1 MLPGMVEFCQNS
13 ALRATNR
20 LSPMQR
26 SGNSHD
32 GADAAAH
39 ASALAHGVELADLG
53 VLRVRGADAERFLQG
68 QLSTDLTRLARE
80 SSILAGLHNPQG
92 RTVALLR
99 LAATG
104 EHDFLA
110 VLPRALVAS
119 VAQRLSRFI
128 LRSKVQVTDESSGW
142 RIRGNVGEQAAMRE
156 PSSVREQPSGGLALA
171 VPGEPARWIGIVPAA
186 ARASE
191 AQAASESH
199 AAALAARNGWRLL
212 DIAAGLAQIYP
223 QTSELFVAQ
232 MLNLDAIDAIS
243 FSKGCYTGQEVI
255 ARAHYRGR
263 VKRRMQ
269 RWRTTAPAALSPG
282 DSARLADGRT
292 VRVVDAA
299 PRPDG
304 SCELLAVAPLAAS
317 VPTSAGA
324 TGTAGT
330 AGADEEPATEP
341 TDKIL
346 LEAEQLPLPYG
357 LAS

>member
-1 MLPGMVEFCQNS
+1 
-13 ALRATNR
+13 
-20 LSPMQR
+20 MQR

-32 GADAAAH
+32 GADAAPH

-68 QLSTDLTRLARE
+68 QLSNDLTRLARE

-191 AQAASESH
+191 SQTASEAQAASESH

-212 DIAAGLAQIYP
+212 DIAAGLPQIYP

-282 DSARLADGRT
+282 DSARIADGRT

-299 PRPDG
+299 QRPDG
-304 SCELLAVAPLAAS
+304 SCEFLAVAPLAAS
-317 VPTSAGA
+317 ASTAAGA
-324 TGTAGT
+324 A
-330 AGADEEPATEP
+330 AADEEPAAEP